1 MNPWLSFLAE
11 RPMHKGWGAWHCP
24 PGDPMAPRIDY
35 PEASV
40 LRVADDFD
48 STQLVLTADEAF
60 LLSRIDGVTAFG
72 LLVEMTR
79 IDAGRAARCLS
90 DWLAQGV
97 VEKVPGNRPG
107 LRASSPTPRPGVP
120 GIEESLID
128 PDLDIDSDT
137 QRRILEFETKL
148 GGSYH
153 ERLGVEPDADLR
165 AIKRAYFELSR
176 EFHPDRFFRCE
187 LGPYTERLS
196 LIFKMIVEA
205 YEVLSDSV
213 SANPEGADQG
223 GGGLETDPL
232 GSPRFDKLERLG
244 QRVGANFPPALGEAR
259 RQKAR
264 EFFETAQLS
273 ARAGC
278 LDDAVTGMEF
288 AIRFDPQNRGYR
300 DKLAEF
306 KLGAAESRALC
317 LLDESAGYGVRDRAE
332 LGSILDSLDRA
343 VESRPRD
350 PELSERS
357 ARVAL
362 SIDELPRARGFA
374 ESAVDE
380 NPDVAR
386 FHTTLGLVYRA
397 EGHLGHAVR
406 EFRLA
411 LERDPNDCEA
421 SRELH
426 RLSGYHRSGPA
437 GGGHG

>member
-1 MNPWLSFLAE
+1 
-11 RPMHKGWGAWHCP
+11 
-24 PGDPMAPRIDY
+24 MASRIDD

-40 LRVADDFD
+40 LRLADAFD
-48 STQLVLTADEAF
+48 PTRLDLSADEAF
-60 LLSRIDGVTAFG
+60 LLSRIDGVTPFG

-79 IDAGRAARCLS
+79 IDAERAARCLA

-97 VEKVPGNRPG
+97 VERVFGNSTGSRVFP
-107 LRASSPTPRPGVP
+107 STPRSGVP
-120 GIEESLID
+120 GIDESLID
-128 PDLDIDSDT
+128 PDLDIDPDT
-137 QRRILEFETKL
+137 QRRVLEFEAKL
-148 GGSYH
+148 AGSYH

-205 YEVLSDSV
+205 YEVLSGSA
-213 SANPEGADQG
+213 SANPDGSDHGAVAKATG
-223 GGGLETDPL
+223 ELEAASP
-232 GSPRFDKLERLG
+232 GSPGFDKFERLG
-244 QRVGANFPPALGEAR
+244 QRVSTSFSPGFGEAR

-264 EFFETAQLS
+264 EFFESAELS

-278 LDDAVTGMEF
+278 FDDAVTGLEF

-300 DKLAEF
+300 HKLAEL
-306 KLGAAESRALC
+306 KVGAAESRALG
-317 LLDESAGYGVRDRAE
+317 LLDESVGYGAMDRAE
-332 LGSILDSLDRA
+332 LGSILDSLARA

-350 PELSERS
+350 SELSERS

-362 SIDELPRARGFA
+362 CIDEIARARGFA

-421 SRELH
+421 SRELF
-426 RLSGYHRSGPA
+426 RLSAYHRSGPP